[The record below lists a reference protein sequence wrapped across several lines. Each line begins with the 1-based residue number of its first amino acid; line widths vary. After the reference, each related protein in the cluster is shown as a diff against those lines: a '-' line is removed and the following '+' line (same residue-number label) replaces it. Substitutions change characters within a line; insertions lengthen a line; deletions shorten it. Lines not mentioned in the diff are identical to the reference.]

1 MSVHGGT
8 RRYVAGLSL
17 ALMAGFVDGFGFVF
31 LGGYFVS
38 FMSGNTTQAGAELVQ
53 GSFGSAAFCAALIV
67 CFVAGSA
74 AGTATALTGVRPAGR
89 VLALVAA
96 ALVIAALFAGAEAL
110 LPTGAALAFG
120 MGAVNTVFS
129 RDGVAAGGITYMT
142 GALMKVG
149 EGIVAALRGRDRTGW
164 LRYLGM
170 WAAIAAGAILGAAA
184 MRLGTTALWAPAA
197 ATLIAAIVVLTRRRG
212 A

>member
-1 MSVHGGT
+1 M
-8 RRYVAGLSL
+8 
-17 ALMAGFVDGFGFVF
+17 
-31 LGGYFVS
+31 
-38 FMSGNTTQAGAELVQ
+38 
-53 GSFGSAAFCAALIV
+53 LIV

-74 AGTATALTGVRPAGR
+74 AGTAIALGGARAAGR

-96 ALVIAALFAGAEAL
+96 ALVIAALLAASHAM

-129 RDGVAAGGITYMT
+129 RDGIAAGGITYMT

-184 MRLGTTALWAPAA
+184 ERLGPAALWAPAA
-197 ATLIAAIVVLTRRRG
+197 AAAIAAIVVLTRPRRP
-212 A
+212 